1 MGLSEETYPVDT
13 GLSFCIASEGSGRY
27 SFHVSRFFFQSNEMD
42 GIVANEMVADPQH
55 VGLLAR
61 MEQWWAERAPRG
73 EFWALVAAALLFNV
87 GVSIF
92 FFLYNLLMLDLGF
105 RERSLGVLASAM
117 ALGSVAGT
125 IPMGIIA
132 QRFGLK
138 KVLSVCLVLLA
149 AAFGARVFLF
159 WYPAQLAFA
168 FFDGVML
175 CGWVVCLSPAVA
187 NVVEEEKRPFA
198 FSLLFAVAVA
208 TGSLGGAIGGNMPG
222 WSQSLAAH
230 LTGAVVSAVQAKKIT
245 LLAACILTSLAA
257 WPVTRLK
264 GGAPPQFVRRIQ
276 RPSPFLLRFLL
287 ANACWAAAVGAFNPF
302 TNVFF
307 VQYLRAPTAHL
318 GNFFSVAQLLQ
329 AGAVLLMPFIA
340 RRTGL
345 INGIVAAQL
354 TTAVAVAMLA
364 AGRGLLQEE
373 VIYCCFMAA
382 QHMCDPGLQSLLMD
396 GVAPE
401 ERSGAAALNFLVMS
415 IAQAGSA
422 TAAGAAFGWLG
433 YPAVLVGAGAATA
446 AAAVAF
452 RVLCAPREELLT
464 ESIA

>member
-1 MGLSEETYPVDT
+1 VNDSPQ
-13 GLSFCIASEGSGRY
+13 IGR
-27 SFHVSRFFFQSNEMD
+27 
-42 GIVANEMVADPQH
+42 
-55 VGLLAR
+55 LAR
-61 MEQWWAERAPRG
+61 LRRWWTERAPEG
-73 EFWALVAAALLFNV
+73 EFWALVLAALLFNF
-87 GVSIF
+87 GVSVF

-117 ALGSVAGT
+117 ALGSMAGT

-138 KVLSVCLVLLA
+138 RVLTVCLLLLA
-149 AAFGARVFLF
+149 VGFGARVFLF

-175 CGWVVCLSPAVA
+175 CGWVVCISPAVA

-198 FSLLFAVAVA
+198 FSVLFAVAVA
-208 TGSLGGAIGGNMPG
+208 TGSLGGAVGGNMPG
-222 WSQSLAAH
+222 WWQTFGAH
-230 LTGAVVSAVQAKKIT
+230 WAGIAVSSVEAKRAT
-245 LLAACILTSLAA
+245 LLVACALTALAA
-257 WPVTRLK
+257 WPVTRLH
-264 GGAPPQFVRRIQ
+264 GGAAAQFLRRLQ

-307 VQYLRAPTAHL
+307 VRYLGVPTAHL
-318 GNFFSVAQLLQ
+318 GNFFSIAQLLQ
-329 AGAVLLMPFIA
+329 AGAVLLMPFVL

-345 INGIVAAQL
+345 ISGIVAAQFS
-354 TTAVAVAMLA
+354 AAAAVAMLA

-373 VIYCCFMAA
+373 VIYCCYMAA

-401 ERSGAAALNFLVMS
+401 ERSGAAALNFLVIS
-415 IAQAGSA
+415 IAQAGA
-422 TAAGAAFGWLG
+422 AAAAGAAFGRFG
-433 YPAVLVGAGAATA
+433 YPAVLVGIGMATA

-452 RVLCAPREELLT
+452 RILCAPHGQSFT
-464 ESIA
+464 ESTT

>member
-1 MGLSEETYPVDT
+1 MSD
-13 GLSFCIASEGSGRY
+13 S
-27 SFHVSRFFFQSNEMD
+27 
-42 GIVANEMVADPQH
+42 PQI
-55 VGLLAR
+55 GKLAR
-61 MEQWWAERAPRG
+61 LGRWWTERAPQG

-105 RERSLGVLASAM
+105 RERSLGVLASAI
-117 ALGSVAGT
+117 ALGSMAGT

-138 KVLSVCLVLLA
+138 KVLTLCLVLLA

-198 FSLLFAVAVA
+198 FSVLFAVAVA
-208 TGSLGGAIGGNMPG
+208 TGSLGGAVGGNMPG
-222 WSQSLAAH
+222 WCQSLGAH
-230 LTGAVVSAVQAKKIT
+230 WAGVAVSPVQAKKMT
-245 LLAACILTSLAA
+245 LLAACVLTALAA
-257 WPVTRLK
+257 WPVTRLQERR
-264 GGAPPQFVRRIQ
+264 GPQFVRRIH

-287 ANACWAAAVGAFNPF
+287 ASACWAAAVGAFNPF

-307 VQYLRAPTAHL
+307 VRYLGVPTAHL

-329 AGAVLLMPFIA
+329 AGAVLLMPFVL

-345 INGIVAAQL
+345 ISGIVAAQL
-354 TTAVAVAMLA
+354 TAAAAVAMLA

-373 VIYCCFMAA
+373 AIYCCYMSA

-401 ERSGAAALNFLVMS
+401 ERSGAAAINFLVIS
-415 IAQAGSA
+415 IAQAG
-422 TAAGAAFGWLG
+422 AAALAGVAFGRFG
-433 YPAVLVGAGAATA
+433 YPAVLIGIGTIGDDA

-452 RVLCAPREELLT
+452 RILCSPQAETFT
-464 ESIA
+464 ESTT